1 MLGCVDGVK
10 FLGIGTL
17 DARACLNSKLT
28 ADIFYRLFPRSELK
42 AVEAPACSD
51 SNNAPTC
58 TAGALLPFRHLSERE
73 ITSVWLWVDSIAELS
88 LCRVSALAPMFPSIK
103 LTAEVPAPAQLL
115 PQTPSLRNVRKS
127 KSLNFATTFE

>member
-17 DARACLNSKLT
+17 DARACLNSELT

-42 AVEAPACSD
+42 AAEAPACSD

-58 TAGALLPFRHLSERE
+58 TAGSLLPFRHLSERE
-73 ITSVWLWVDSIAELS
+73 VTSVWLWVASIAELS
-88 LCRVSALAPMFPSIK
+88 LCRVSALAPMFPSNRI
-103 LTAEVPAPAQLL
+103 PALKHAPL
-115 PQTPSLRNVRKS
+115 
-127 KSLNFATTFE
+127 